1 VATQTLDQQRKLQF
15 SVKKE
20 DAQYVSFIIPS
31 YWYSQ
36 GMALPPV
43 LPEPVSGFEG
53 YYRTRDR
60 VLLSAPRYE
69 GQWASALGI
78 AISKMASLAW
88 EVESDG
94 PRLREQAQRMLLNM
108 GAGMGVFGWVPALS
122 MHLRSYLAIGR
133 AFWEI
138 ERATPANGSKVINV
152 HHLNPLRCR
161 MTGNNQKPVN
171 YLAGDGKV
179 RELGWHQ
186 VMILGD
192 MFDPTEGEDGIA
204 MSATE
209 RAYKQIIKLS
219 AIETYVYEKVSGR
232 RPLALYFLGGAI
244 QRHIDDAIDTAAQ
257 DADRRNQ
264 MSYMGATVAAMPG
277 DIPLNL
283 VTIPLAELPD
293 GFDATQE
300 RERADLVYANA
311 IGLDPQ
317 DLNPSLV
324 GRQGLGSTGNQSVV
338 LAEKSE
344 GRPLS
349 LWRQQF
355 THNINELALSDKVT
369 FTFQDV
375 VTLRDKKLDAEA
387 AKLRAETRK
396 LQVESGEITPDQ
408 ARNLAVDKGDLPR
421 EFIEQDVTGGG
432 KLTDVDKPE
441 ADEPQED
448 EQQPMATKA
457 FLESFLPTDK
467 AREELETLGVT
478 VFGTN
483 SNIAQERKNAAK
495 EWRGLY

>member
-1 VATQTLDQQRKLQF
+1 MANQALDQQRKLQF
-15 SVKKE
+15 SVKKD
-20 DAQYVSFIIPS
+20 DAQHISFILPG
-31 YWYSQ
+31 YLYAH
-36 GMALPPV
+36 GMALPPM
-43 LPEPVSGFEG
+43 LPDQVGGFEG
-53 YYRTRDR
+53 YYRVRDTI
-60 VLLSAPRYE
+60 LLSAPHYE
-69 GQWASALGI
+69 GQWAAAVGI

-94 PRLREQAQRMLLNM
+94 PVLREKAQQMLLNA
-108 GAGMGVFGWVPALS
+108 GAGMGIFGWVPFLS
-122 MHLRSYLAIGR
+122 MNLRAHLAIAR
-133 AFWEI
+133 SFIEI
-138 ERATPANGSKVINV
+138 ERSSAARGSKIINV

-161 MTGNNQKPVN
+161 LTGNPSKPVN
-171 YLAGDGKV
+171 FLTRDGDV
-179 RELGWHQ
+179 RALGWHQ
-186 VMILGD
+186 VIPLID
-192 MFDPTEGEDGIA
+192 MPDPTEGEYGIA

-209 RAYKQIIKLS
+209 RAYRQIIKLS
-219 AIETYVYEKVSGR
+219 AIESYVYEKVSGK
-232 RPLALYFLGGAI
+232 RPLAIYFLGGAT
-244 QRHIDDAIDTAAQ
+244 QRHIDDALDSAVE
-257 DADRRNQ
+257 DSERRNHL
-264 MSYMGATVAAMPG
+264 SYMGAVISAIPS

-283 VTIPLAELPD
+283 VTVPLAELPD
-293 GFDATQE
+293 GFEAREE

-317 DLNPSLV
+317 DLSPSLV

-355 THNINELALSDKVT
+355 THNMNELALSDKVT

-408 ARNLAVDKGDLPR
+408 ARNLAVDEGDLPR

-432 KLTDVDKPE
+432 KLTDADKPE
-441 ADEPQED
+441 AEEPQE
-448 EQQPMATKA
+448 
-457 FLESFLPTDK
+457 
-467 AREELETLGVT
+467 EERPEP
-478 VFGTN
+478 GTRN
-483 SNIAQERKNAAK
+483 PELLNAAK